1 MLPTPTRL
9 PSILSQVFGL
19 DEFFLSLMGEL
30 IISSPFCMIE
40 PSWKMLL
47 SRRPR
52 WEVVVW
58 ICKMQTR
65 SQLILTV
72 FRKELSRTT
81 CLTFVWPSAVEK
93 HLLKCFRC
101 SQWLCLLWVRLN
113 IQICNF
119 YPNKGDVFC
128 ISDAVSLWW
137 TIKMW
142 IEIFFCTFCLILKR
156 CCSLQE
162 TENFKSSK

>member
-1 MLPTPTRL
+1 MSFSSHLWEN
-9 PSILSQVFGL
+9 FK
-19 DEFFLSLMGEL
+19 
-30 IISSPFCMIE
+30 ISSPFCMIE

-58 ICKMQTR
+58 ICKMQTS

-101 SQWLCLLWVRLN
+101 SLWLCLLWIRLN

-142 IEIFFCTFCLILKR
+142 IENFFLHILPLFWRGVALYKKPR
-156 CCSLQE
+156 ILSLANSWS
-162 TENFKSSK
+162 TEGYWRIIT